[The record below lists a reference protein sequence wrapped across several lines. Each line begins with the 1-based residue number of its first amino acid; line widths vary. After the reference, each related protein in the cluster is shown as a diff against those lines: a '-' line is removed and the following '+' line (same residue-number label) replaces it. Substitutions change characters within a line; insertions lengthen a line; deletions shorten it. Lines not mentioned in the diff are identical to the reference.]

1 MVKILAAAV
10 LIVSFASPAVEAGLF
25 RHRHKS
31 VSVVKVV
38 TKTRLGGCRCGGGV
52 CR

>member
-1 MVKILAAAV
+1 MKCLKVLVLAALV
-10 LIVSFASPAVEAGLF
+10 GCFAAPVAEAGLF

-31 VSVVKVV
+31 VVKVV
-38 TKTRLGGCRCGGGV
+38 TKVFHGRCAGGC